1 MSKIAILALF
11 STIFITGCASD
22 SERAAAAERDV
33 RRRVDVYG
41 PACEQMGF
49 KKDTDAWRFCVV
61 TYSPTGHHH

>member
-1 MSKIAILALF
+1 MLKIAILVLF

-22 SERAAAAERDV
+22 SERAAAAERDA
-33 RRRVDVYG
+33 RRRIDVYG
-41 PACEQMGF
+41 AACEQMGF